1 MTHFISVLFKN
12 KPLYFFIV
20 ILGIV
25 SCKNNENSP
34 EIVATDKYLISANKL
49 TTYTAKDAKTTI
61 KQAKSFLNIDI
72 NIDTIDLKYDCD
84 VYKITYKT
92 LDENKI
98 PTVASGCLIV
108 PRSTDSLIMV
118 SYQHRTIKETEAPPS
133 SFVLLSDVNF
143 AATFSTTGYIFSCP
157 DYLGYG
163 ASEKLNHPYEHR
175 ESLAQAVVDMTR
187 ASAEFLR
194 KNNIK
199 WKNKLMLTGYS
210 EGGFATMS
218 ALKKI
223 EESTTE
229 NEFKVLGASC
239 GAGAYNKTAFVDK
252 LVIEKTYSNP
262 TYNFNYL
269 WLMSTYNRI
278 YKLNRKG
285 ADFFKTPYAGKFDST
300 GNNAD
305 FKVILNDA
313 FSDTFKNAIKNK
325 SDASFFSALADNDVF
340 NWKPKAE
347 IKLFHGDAD
356 QLVLYLN
363 SQSAYENIK
372 AKGGN
377 ITLTTLTGK
386 DHNSGLE
393 GFLKGTYAF
402 FKSKK

>member
-1 MTHFISVLFKN
+1 MAFLE
-12 KPLYFFIV
+12 
-20 ILGIV
+20 IV
-25 SCKNNENSP
+25 SCKNNEISP

-72 NIDTIDLKYDCD
+72 NIDTLDLKYDSD

-92 LDENKI
+92 LDENKM

-118 SYQHRTIKETEAPPS
+118 SYQHRTIKENEAPPS
-133 SFVLLSDVNF
+133 SFTPFGDVNF
-143 AATFSTTGYIFSCP
+143 AATFSTAGYIFSCP

-163 ASEKLNHPYEHR
+163 ASEKLDHPYEHR
-175 ESLAQAVVDMTR
+175 ESLAQAILDMTR

-223 EESTTE
+223 EENTNE
-229 NEFKVLGASC
+229 NEFNVLGASC
-239 GAGAYNKTAFVDK
+239 GSGAYNKTAFLDK
-252 LVIEKTYSNP
+252 LVLEKTYSNP
-262 TYNFNYL
+262 TYNFNYM

-285 ADFFKTPYAGKFDST
+285 ADFFKTPYAAKFDST
-300 GNNAD
+300 GYNAD

-313 FSDTFKNAIKNK
+313 FSDAFKNAIRNK
-325 SDASFFSALADNDVF
+325 TDAPFFTALADNDVF
-340 NWKPKAE
+340 NWKPKTE
-347 IKLFHGDAD
+347 IKLFHGDTD

-363 SQSAYENIK
+363 SQTAYENIK

-386 DHNSGLE
+386 DHSSGLQ